1 MPGDRAHPRIL
12 TNMRAFVVVGSRQSP
27 FTIDNISVGGARII
41 GTLALRLRQR
51 VQLLL
56 QLDTG
61 LVNVEAEVVRIDTP
75 DLLAD
80 QVAVRFVEP
89 PPDVREA
96 IREVVSRVLDQQQ
109 DEDENDDDA
118 EMSIETDED

>member
-1 MPGDRAHPRIL
+1 MAGERAHPRIL
-12 TNMRAFVVVGSRQSP
+12 TNMRAYVVVGSRQSP

-51 VQLLL
+51 VQLVL

-80 QVAVRFVEP
+80 QVAVRFLDP
-89 PPDVREA
+89 PPDAREA
-96 IREVVSRVLDQQQ
+96 IREVVARVLDQQDED
-109 DEDENDDDA
+109 DEDEA
-118 EMSIETDED
+118 EMSIETNED